1 MRNSEKKNIDFF
13 LFIVRGMKCCKI
25 KSLLGVRR
33 RFQLPYCI
41 TIFWEQTSSD
51 QTTLSPS
58 CCEILR
64 NAGAAAE
71 GSAAAG
77 SGVVGVALP
86 VPGQHTPIE
95 HGWTITIEIF
105 SLSKMQK
112 FNIIPRGTNHSIL
125 QSTQIGWKI
134 IGRLYIQ
141 IFGPTISK
149 SWTKVRIDLD
159 TSLHL
164 MFKYTD
170 QIWYAY
176 IFI

>member
-1 MRNSEKKNIDFF
+1 MDEIEKDEMKIWENLKKNIEFF
-13 LFIVRGMKCCKI
+13 LLIARGMKCCKI

-77 SGVVGVALP
+77 SGVVGVAVP

-95 HGWTITIEIF
+95 HGWTRPNDLRF
-105 SLSKMQK
+105 LASPKCR
-112 FNIIPRGTNHSIL
+112 NSI
-125 QSTQIGWKI
+125 
-134 IGRLYIQ
+134 
-141 IFGPTISK
+141 
-149 SWTKVRIDLD
+149 
-159 TSLHL
+159 
-164 MFKYTD
+164 
-170 QIWYAY
+170 
-176 IFI
+176 